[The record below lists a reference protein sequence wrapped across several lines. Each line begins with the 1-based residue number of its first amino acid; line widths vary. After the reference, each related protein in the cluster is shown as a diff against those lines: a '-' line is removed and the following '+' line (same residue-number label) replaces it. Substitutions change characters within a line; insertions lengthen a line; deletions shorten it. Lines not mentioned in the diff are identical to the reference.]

1 MSSRRRITM
10 ALTLCLSIIAIG
22 TSGYILIEDYTFF
35 EALYMSVITITTVG
49 FGEVKPLSEIG
60 RGFTTVLILV
70 GVGGLAFVGHAI
82 VESLL
87 EKVWSGKS
95 GIRKMRK
102 KISGLKSHYVVCGY
116 GRVGMAAAEY
126 FRETGADFVIIEA
139 NAAQTHKIREK
150 GYLIVEGDATRE
162 ATLLGA
168 GIKSAAG
175 LLALL
180 NSDPDNL
187 FTALTAR
194 DLNPMLHIIARA
206 ENPSS
211 EKKILRGGANNVISP
226 FATAGKQIAEQV
238 LSATRKRATL
248 HETRR
253 HKAVPQWV
261 SVQEGSSML
270 GETIRSVSMVMGRE
284 IMGLRKNGRDFIFP
298 DRETVLEG
306 ADMLLV
312 IDYEE
317 DDESRPTLTPLEP
330 NKLVIVDDNPVI
342 LRLYARLFQKVGFH
356 PMTAT
361 NGGDGLDLIIREK
374 PVAAVID
381 FTLPTLTGI
390 EVCRRVR
397 AVDTCKD
404 TKLVLFTADHRA
416 ETRKRALEAGADA
429 VVVKSPEA
437 SEVIETVLQTLGTS
451 KNP

>member
-1 MSSRRRITM
+1 MSSGRRITM

-22 TSGYILIEDYTFF
+22 TSGYVLIEDYTFF
-35 EALYMSVITITTVG
+35 EAVYMSVITITTVG
-49 FGEVKPLSEIG
+49 FGEVRPLSEIG
-60 RGFTTVLILV
+60 RGFTTLLILV
-70 GVGGLAFVGHAI
+70 GFGSLAFVGHAI

-95 GIRKMRK
+95 EIKKMRK

-126 FRETGADFVIIEA
+126 FRETGVDFVIIEA
-139 NAAQTHKIREK
+139 NSAQTHEIREK
-150 GYLIVEGDATRE
+150 GYLIVEGDATKD
-162 ATLLGA
+162 ATLLKA
-168 GIKSAAG
+168 GIKSASG

-194 DLNPMLHIIARA
+194 ELNPMLHIIARA
-206 ENPSS
+206 EHASS
-211 EKKILRGGANNVISP
+211 EKKILRGGANDVISP
-226 FATAGKQIAEQV
+226 FTTAGKQIAEQV
-238 LSATRKRATL
+238 LSATRKQETF
-248 HETRR
+248 HETRG
-253 HKAVPQWV
+253 HKAVLQWV

-270 GETIRSVSMVMGRE
+270 GETIRSVSMQMGRK
-284 IMGLRKNGRDFIFP
+284 IIGLRKNGQDVILP
-298 DRETVLEG
+298 DPETALEQ

-317 DDESRPTLTPLEP
+317 DDESRLPSAPLEP
-330 NKLVIVDDNPVI
+330 DKLVIVDDNPVI
-342 LRLYARLFQKVGFH
+342 LRLYARLFQKAGFH
-356 PMTAT
+356 PMIAT

-381 FTLPTLTGI
+381 FMLPTLTGI

-397 AVDTCKD
+397 AVDACKD
-404 TKLVLFTADHRA
+404 TKLVLFTADHQA
-416 ETRKRALEAGADA
+416 ETRTRALAAGADA

-437 SEVIETVLQTLGTS
+437 SEVIETVVQTLGTS
-451 KNP
+451 KNA